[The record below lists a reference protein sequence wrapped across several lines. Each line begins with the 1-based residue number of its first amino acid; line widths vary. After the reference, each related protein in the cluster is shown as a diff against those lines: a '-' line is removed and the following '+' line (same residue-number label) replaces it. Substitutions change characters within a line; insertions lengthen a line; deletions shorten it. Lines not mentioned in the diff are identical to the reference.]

1 MGEAATTETQG
12 RDRDVIQQL
21 AEQAGGLG
29 IEIADVAG
37 NVEEISAT
45 VRQQSDEL
53 HGLLDNATEVADQ
66 NGRIV
71 EAARA
76 SREGADA
83 AAHEVETSRDTVQSS
98 LEDIRSLVDSVGSIQ
113 ETLAGLQEALA
124 KVSEVAAGIDAIAK
138 QTNLLALN
146 ATIEAARA
154 GEAGKG
160 FAVVAGEV
168 KTLAGQTSKAT
179 AEIDATLKQLTNQ
192 AERLIARG
200 EQATGQAE
208 AVRSGTETIGGVIDT
223 VDRAMTRMRGQAG
236 EIAEAAETI
245 GQRCTGVADT
255 VRTLSD
261 GVDSSSRILGDARDR
276 ITRLTEVT
284 QRLIGLTAQCDVT
297 TVDTK
302 FIDAVRARAA
312 EVGRLFE
319 QGIAEGRISQR
330 ALFDR
335 RYTEISGTD
344 PQQVMAPFTEFTDAV
359 LPAIQE
365 PVLQLDEKV
374 VFCAAVD
381 TNGYLPTHNRKF
393 SKPQGKD
400 PVWNAANCRNRR
412 IFDDRVGLAA
422 GRNTEP
428 FLLQAYRRDMG
439 DSFVLMKDVSAP
451 IHVHGQHWG
460 GLRLAYKA

>member
-1 MGEAATTETQG
+1 MGEAAQHEARE
-12 RDRDVIQQL
+12 RDRQVIQQL

-29 IEIADVAG
+29 VEIADVTG
-37 NVEEISAT
+37 NVEEVSAT
-45 VRQQSDEL
+45 VRQQSEEL
-53 HGLLDNATEVADQ
+53 HGLFDKATEVADQ
-66 NGRIV
+66 NVRIV
-71 EAARA
+71 DAARA

-83 AAHEVETSRDTVQSS
+83 AAQEVETSRETVQSS
-98 LEDIRSLVDSVGSIQ
+98 LQEIHSLVDSVGTIQ
-113 ETLAGLQEALA
+113 ETLAGLQEALG

-179 AEIDATLKQLTNQ
+179 AEIDRTLKQLTGQ
-192 AERLIARG
+192 AERLIAHG
-200 EQATGQAE
+200 TEATGRAE
-208 AVRSGTETIGGVIDT
+208 SVRSGTETIGSVIDT
-223 VDRAMTRMRGQAG
+223 VDRAMTRMRDQAG

-245 GQRCTGVADT
+245 GARCNGVAQT

-276 ITRLTEVT
+276 ITRLTEST
-284 QRLIGLTAQCDVT
+284 QRLIGLTAQCEVS

-302 FIDAVRARAA
+302 FIDAVRDRAA
-312 EVGRLFE
+312 EVGKLFE
-319 QGIAEGRISQR
+319 TAIAQGRISQR

-335 RYTEISGTD
+335 RYTEIPGTN

-359 LPAIQE
+359 LPAVQE
-365 PVLQLDEKV
+365 PMLELDPKV

-400 PVWNAANCRNRR
+400 PVWNAGNCRNRR
-412 IFDDRVGLAA
+412 IFNDRVGLTA
-422 GRNTEP
+422 GQHTEP

-451 IHVHGQHWG
+451 IYVHGQHWG